1 MLHMLRL
8 LLPSTLVCTLAAL
21 ATAARPARR
30 VSEPGPLLGSG
41 DPGVRGRRSVLIIGD
56 SISIGQMGRLGQLLG
71 GGYAVQHG
79 PASGGGGALD
89 VKHGAQHLEEFTR
102 TAAMANTSFDAVSFN
117 FGVHDADYSCYPGG
131 GAPGHA
137 GAPGRPPCM
146 PDEFTAL
153 PDYTRLLAQV
163 KVALLRLV
171 PSPRRLVFALSTPI
185 CYNLTLN
192 DRVLAFN
199 EAARAVMA
207 APPAVAVHDAY
218 ALITA
223 VCGNPPYNAPLW
235 PGGMDHT
242 CAIANV
248 GNVHYQAGGWE
259 LLANSTATCV
269 RGLFEAGSGAEE
281 APALA
286 APPAGAAAGA
296 SAPPLVC
303 RNITGQRHPTSCPVV
318 AGAASTC
325 LPSTFSATGV
335 ACCVGLG
342 AEAVACGDSYH
353 CCPKGTTCA
362 AGDGGPCW
370 FGGAGAGCFCK

>member
-1 MLHMLRL
+1 MLCRL
-8 LLPSTLVCTLAAL
+8 LPPALVCTLASL
-21 ATAARPARR
+21 ATAARPATR
-30 VSEPGPLLGSG
+30 VSEPGPLLGRG
-41 DPGVRGRRSVLIIGD
+41 DPGVKGKRSVLIIGD

-79 PASGGGGALD
+79 PAAGGGGALD

-131 GAPGHA
+131 GGAPGHA

-146 PDEFTAL
+146 PDEYTAL

-163 KVALLRLV
+163 KAGLLRLV

-207 APPAVAVHDAY
+207 APPAVAVHDTY
-218 ALITA
+218 ALITG

-248 GNVHYQAGGWE
+248 GNVHYQPGGWE
-259 LLANSTATCV
+259 LLANSTAACV
-269 RGLFEAGSGAEE
+269 RGLFDAGGGGGADTV
-281 APALA
+281 AP
-286 APPAGAAAGA
+286 APPAPAA

-303 RNITGQRHPTSCPVV
+303 QNVPGQHMPTSCPVV

-325 LPSTFSATGV
+325 LPSKFSTTGV

-342 AEAVACGDSYH
+342 AGAVACGDSYH
-353 CCPKGTTCA
+353 CCPKGMTCA
-362 AGDGGPCW
+362 AGNGGPCW